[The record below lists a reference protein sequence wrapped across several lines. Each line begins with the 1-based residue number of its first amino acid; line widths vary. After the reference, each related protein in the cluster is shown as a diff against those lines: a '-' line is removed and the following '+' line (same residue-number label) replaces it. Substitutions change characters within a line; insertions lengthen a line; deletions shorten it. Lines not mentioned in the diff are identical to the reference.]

1 MKPEDLEK
9 GTKFIAAATGFT
21 FEVLKIEKALFAD
34 SYNVTIKNLENG
46 RKSVHGL
53 NYLSKLDLHK
63 VK

>member
-1 MKPEDLEK
+1 MKQEDFKK
-9 GTKFIAAATGFT
+9 GTKFISAATGFT

-63 VK
+63 VG

>member
-1 MKPEDLEK
+1 MKPEDFEK

-34 SYNVTIKNLENG
+34 SYNVTIKSLDNG
-46 RKSVHGL
+46 RKSVQGL
-53 NYLSKLDLHK
+53 NYLLKLDLHK

>member
-1 MKPEDLEK
+1 MKPEDFEK
-9 GTKFIAAATGFT
+9 GTKFIAAATGFI